1 MTQIKDSEL
10 MKKMMMFVRKTR
22 RGLDGPGRDLPGGG
36 RPEALPPHGP
46 EMEMQHGGRGLRHPD
61 GPEMDMQHG
70 GKGRR
75 YPDGPEM
82 DMQHGGRGRRH
93 PDGLEMD
100 GHRPPEPPFGHG
112 PHGMRH
118 GMRRPPLSREHIL
131 IMIGEHPD
139 GVRQKTIAEEA
150 GINQSSASE
159 LISKLE
165 ADGYLRRTVDPDDR
179 RATLL
184 FLTDLGQARAA
195 EVADE
200 KEAVFTEFFSVLTEE
215 EKDTLSSILDKL
227 LES

>member
-1 MTQIKDSEL
+1 
-10 MKKMMMFVRKTR
+10 
-22 RGLDGPGRDLPGGG
+22 
-36 RPEALPPHGP
+36 
-46 EMEMQHGGRGLRHPD
+46 
-61 GPEMDMQHG
+61 
-70 GKGRR
+70 
-75 YPDGPEM
+75 
-82 DMQHGGRGRRH
+82 
-93 PDGLEMD
+93 
-100 GHRPPEPPFGHG
+100 
-112 PHGMRH
+112 
-118 GMRRPPLSREHIL
+118 
-131 IMIGEHPD
+131 MIGEHPD
-139 GVRQKTIAEEA
+139 GVRQKTIAEKA

-184 FLTDLGQARAA
+184 FLTDLGQARAT